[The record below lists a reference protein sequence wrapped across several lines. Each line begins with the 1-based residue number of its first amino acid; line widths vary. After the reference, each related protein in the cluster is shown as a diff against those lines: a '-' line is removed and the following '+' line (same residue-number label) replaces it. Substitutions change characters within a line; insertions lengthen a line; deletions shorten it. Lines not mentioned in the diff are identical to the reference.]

1 MRHSTFTLA
10 LAFLPSVAAAQQ
22 WPTVSGQITVQ
33 TPAPPPPPQVVVQAP
48 PPPPPPQVVMQA
60 PPPPPPP
67 QVVMQ
72 APPPRLGYNMVY
84 GPEPV
89 TSGARVQLVVGQTVN
104 GMALGFTLVG
114 AFGANGSSVFAG
126 SMLIGGGIGA
136 TAALLGTRDGIT
148 PGQAAAI
155 NYGTAFGGLGSMF
168 AAIGLSQEPS
178 FNPREATGLIAGGL
192 ALGTGAGIAWASQRP
207 LSGRVEFAASLGLWS
222 AFLATHLYLA
232 TKAYGIRSVDSV
244 AVLGWSSF
252 GFMAAGLTAGV
263 LLAPGV
269 PVSAQRMRWINL
281 AALGGWAVIG
291 LSSLLLAS
299 DSGDDSARVAY
310 SIGSIAGVAGGGLLG
325 YFLTQGSDA
334 YWERANDSA
343 ARRGRPTVSFA
354 PGASGANLGASLF
367 GTF

>member
-1 MRHSTFTLA
+1 
-10 LAFLPSVAAAQQ
+10 
-22 WPTVSGQITVQ
+22 
-33 TPAPPPPPQVVVQAP
+33 
-48 PPPPPPQVVMQA
+48 
-60 PPPPPPP
+60 
-67 QVVMQ
+67 MQ

-104 GMALGFTLVG
+104 GMAMGLTLVG
-114 AFGANGSSVFAG
+114 ALGGDRSAVFAG
-126 SMLIGGGIGA
+126 SMLLGGGIGA
-136 TAALLGTRDGIT
+136 TAALLGSRDGVT

-155 NYGTAFGGLGSMF
+155 NYGTAFGGLGAMF
-168 AAIGLSQEPS
+168 SAFGLSRSSIEE
-178 FNPREATGLIAGGL
+178 RGVMGLVAGGL
-192 ALGTGAGIAWASQRP
+192 ALGTGAGLAWASQRP
-207 LSGRVEFAASLGLWS
+207 LSGRVEFAASFGLWS
-222 AFLATHLYLA
+222 AFVGAHLYLA
-232 TKAYGIRSVDSV
+232 TNGYGTWSSRGDEELP
-244 AVLGWSSF
+244 VLGWSSL

-263 LLAPGV
+263 LLAPSV

-281 AALGGWAVIG
+281 GALGGWTVIG

-299 DSGDDSARVAY
+299 DSGGDSARVAY